1 MNKRARLRVGV
12 VGVGHLGQHHARIYD
27 QLDECDLV
35 GVCDARRARAEE
47 IAARHS
53 VAALDDPREL
63 IGKVDAVSIATP
75 TEHHFAVARDFLE
88 AGVATLVEKPLC
100 RTVAEA
106 RELCALAARR
116 GVPLQV
122 GHIERFNPAILAVR
136 PRIDDP
142 RFISCDRV
150 SPFSFRSA
158 DIGVVLDLMIHDL
171 DIALHLARSPVV
183 DVEALGL
190 PVIAPTED
198 LANARLR
205 FASGG
210 VALLTASR
218 VSIKKMRKIRIFQRD
233 AYISLDYDA
242 KKALLYKRRPGFEWG
257 AADLASVDPSA
268 PPAELQA
275 LVFSRYLEIEE
286 ISMEGEPLRLELES
300 FVRAVREGREVE
312 VPGAAGLEA
321 MEVADRIV
329 ATIGA
334 GIAAE
339 KARVAGAAPDR

>member
-1 MNKRARLRVGV
+1 MARLRVGV

-27 QLDECDLV
+27 QMDEAELV
-35 GVCDARRARAEE
+35 GVCDRRAARAEE

-53 VAALDDPREL
+53 VPAFVEARDLL
-63 IGKVDAVSIATP
+63 GKVDAVSIATP
-75 TEHHFAVARDFLE
+75 TEHHFAVAKDFLE

-100 RTVAEA
+100 KTVAEA
-106 RELCALAARR
+106 RELVAIAARR
-116 GVPLQV
+116 GTPLQV
-122 GHIERFNPAILAVR
+122 GHIERFNPAILAMR
-136 PRIDDP
+136 PRIEDP

-171 DIALHLARSPVV
+171 DIVLHLARSPVAAV
-183 DVEALGL
+183 DALGI
-190 PVIAPTED
+190 PVIARTED

-205 FASGG
+205 FESGG

-233 AYISLDYDA
+233 GYISLDYDA
-242 KKALLYKRRPGFEWG
+242 KKALVYKRRPGFEFG
-257 AADLASVDPSA
+257 EADLASIDPTL
-268 PPAELQA
+268 PPEALQA
-275 LVFSRYLEIEE
+275 LVFSKFLEIEE
-286 ISMEGEPLRLELES
+286 LSMEGDALRLELES
-300 FVRAVREGREVE
+300 FVRAVAEGREVE

-329 ATIGA
+329 ATIEA
-334 GIAAE
+334 GIASE
-339 KARVAGAAPDR
+339 RARAKVRA

>member
-1 MNKRARLRVGV
+1 M
-12 VGVGHLGQHHARIYD
+12 
-27 QLDECDLV
+27 DEADLV
-35 GVCDARRARAEE
+35 GVCDRRRARAEE

-53 VAALDDPREL
+53 VAVFDDPRDL
-63 IGKVDAVSIATP
+63 LGKVDAVSIATP
-75 TEHHFAVARDFLE
+75 TEHHFAVAKDFLE
-88 AGVATLVEKPLC
+88 AGTPVLVEKPLC

-106 RELCALAARR
+106 RELVAIAARR
-116 GVPLQV
+116 GTPLQV
-122 GHIERFNPAILAVR
+122 GHIERFNPAIQAVR
-136 PRIDDP
+136 PRIEDP
-142 RFISCDRV
+142 RFIACDRV

-171 DIALHLARSPVV
+171 DIALDLARSPVA
-183 DVEALGL
+183 DVEALGI
-190 PVIAPTED
+190 PVIARTED

-242 KKALLYKRRPGFEWG
+242 KKALVYKKRPGFEFGEANLG
-257 AADLASVDPSA
+257 AIDPTL
-268 PPAELQA
+268 PPEALQA
-275 LVFSRYLEIEE
+275 LVFSKFLEIEE
-286 ISMEGEPLRLELES
+286 LSMEGDALALELGS

-312 VPGAAGLEA
+312 VPGTAALEA

-329 ATIGA
+329 ATIEA

-339 KARVAGAAPDR
+339 RARAGGALRAAAPHG